1 MLKSMIRGAL
11 IAVTI
16 SIWATIFIEV
26 LGVSSRIIVGTL
38 AGLLGGAIEGVI
50 RDRGY

>member
-1 MLKSMIRGAL
+1 MTKSMIRGTL

-16 SIWATIFIEV
+16 LIWATIFIEV
-26 LGVSSRIIVGTL
+26 LGVPSQIIVGTL
-38 AGLLGGAIEGVI
+38 AGLLGGAIEGAI